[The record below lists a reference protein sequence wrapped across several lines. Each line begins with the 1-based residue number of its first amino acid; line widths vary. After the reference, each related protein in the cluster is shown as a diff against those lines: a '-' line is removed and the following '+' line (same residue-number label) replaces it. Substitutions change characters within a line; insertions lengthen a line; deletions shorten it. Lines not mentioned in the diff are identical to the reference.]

1 MILIGPPGAG
11 KGTQAKRIEEAFGIV
26 QLSTG
31 ALLRELIASKSALGL
46 EAKSLVE
53 AGNLM
58 PDDVVVAL
66 VSERIEQPD
75 CATGF
80 ILDGFP
86 RTLVQ
91 AEALDILLREK
102 GLSLDHVIEI
112 KIDADLLV
120 KRLSGRYECGEC
132 GEGYHDSY
140 KMPRL
145 EGVCDRCGSNDFTRR
160 ADDGEDR
167 VRTRL
172 GVYREQTKPILPY
185 YRARGILKSVDGSKD
200 LDDVTK
206 QLMEVISSA
215 K

>member
-11 KGTQAKRIEEAFGIV
+11 KGTQAKRIEATFGIV

-31 ALLRELIASKSALGL
+31 ALLRELIASKSELGL

-66 VSERIEQPD
+66 VSERIDQPD
-75 CATGF
+75 CAKGF

-91 AEALDILLREK
+91 AEALDVLLREK
-102 GLSLDHVIEI
+102 GLALDHVIEI

-145 EGVCDRCGSNDFTRR
+145 EGVCDRCGANEFTRR

-200 LDDVTK
+200 LDEVTR
-206 QLMEVISSA
+206 QLMEALSSA